1 MDISSGTN
9 DSAVRH
15 AVEPLFRWIGASIT
29 TFHGSP
35 SGHASS
41 IANDL
46 MHLWLSRVLDSGNT
60 DLADAYDRFSIV
72 FDSRPLW
79 DAQMQVD
86 AIKLVLSFLQLD
98 APRLPAT
105 AVARYLKAALE
116 LAGQDETALRLILEA
131 GLSALRTESV
141 DDDQREMLTQIVTD
155 TLSAMRKHSLSA
167 ALLAWLVLHRGG
179 IAYAHL
185 FGEDPGSFMAKVAA
199 SQIPQMHPDMVKQP
213 HSLMTAWYRDSSLNI

>member
-1 MDISSGTN
+1 
-9 DSAVRH
+9 
-15 AVEPLFRWIGASIT
+15 
-29 TFHGSP
+29 
-35 SGHASS
+35 
-41 IANDL
+41 

-60 DLADAYDRFSIV
+60 DLADAYDRLSIV

-86 AIKLVLSFLQLD
+86 AIKLVLDFLQLD

-105 AVARYLKAALE
+105 TVARYLKAALE
-116 LAGQDETALRLILEA
+116 LAGQDDMVLKLILEA

-141 DDDQREMLTQIVTD
+141 DDDQREMLTQIITD
-155 TLSAMRKHSLSA
+155 TLSAIRKHGLPA
-167 ALLAWLVLHRGG
+167 ALLAWLTLHRGG

-199 SQIPQMHPDMVKQP
+199 SQIPETHPGLVKQA
-213 HSLMTAWYRDSSLNI
+213 HSLIAAWYRDSG